1 MEKKQTKKM
10 KKWELYFYIIIS
22 IILVIE
28 IFIIFRRQGWLPL
41 WIDNLPSPLITQMEP
56 AVREKRANFKIINAH
71 EHIQS
76 LDNIP
81 LILKYMEDCQIEKM
95 LLLGTSNYTFYLDLK
110 YGFTGVDENNEEIIK
125 ISKEYPDKFI
135 ALCTIDPFDENK
147 LEKLKKYIADGAKGL
162 TLWNGHGFFHDH
174 FLDLPLDDPG
184 MMEIY
189 QYCEDEEIPILYH
202 INSSRPY
209 FTQFEKIL
217 KTFPNL
223 IIHAP
228 HFVLTSRN
236 LNFLVRLLDDYPNL
250 YTDVSF
256 GHPDFQ
262 VAGFERISNNSEN
275 FRKFVQKYRD
285 RITFGTDMV
294 ITDHQSKSRT
304 YLDNI
309 TLSYFDMLEKEEFTL
324 PSELFKKMSK
334 KSREKVD
341 PNKVYKGLHLDD
353 ETLRMIYHDN
363 AERIFWK

>member
-1 MEKKQTKKM
+1 
-10 KKWELYFYIIIS
+10 
-22 IILVIE
+22 
-28 IFIIFRRQGWLPL
+28 
-41 WIDNLPSPLITQMEP
+41 
-56 AVREKRANFKIINAH
+56 
-71 EHIQS
+71 
-76 LDNIP
+76 
-81 LILKYMEDCQIEKM
+81 
-95 LLLGTSNYTFYLDLK
+95 
-110 YGFTGVDENNEEIIK
+110 
-125 ISKEYPDKFI
+125 
-135 ALCTIDPFDENK
+135 
-147 LEKLKKYIADGAKGL
+147 
-162 TLWNGHGFFHDH
+162 
-174 FLDLPLDDPG
+174 LPLDDPG

-189 QYCEDEEIPILYH
+189 QYCEDEKIPILYH

-209 FTQFEKIL
+209 FKQFEKIL
-217 KTFPNL
+217 KTFPDL

-236 LNFLVRLLDDYPNL
+236 LDFLVRLLDDYPNL

-353 ETLRMIYHDN
+353 ETLRMIYHEN
-363 AERIFWK
+363 AERIFWE